1 MALFNFGKKK
11 EEKKETGCYLCSKNL
26 ILTLISRIHSRED
39 GSLSII
45 YYFVI
50 SHRNDGNRYVA
61 HCHFGLF
68 NHSIHSFT
76 FRT

>member
-1 MALFNFGKKK
+1 MTKNKKGEHQNK
-11 EEKKETGCYLCSKNL
+11 TEKNLCSKNL

-50 SHRNDGNRYVA
+50 SHRNDGNRYIA

-68 NHSIHSFT
+68 DHSIHGFA
-76 FRT
+76 FRA